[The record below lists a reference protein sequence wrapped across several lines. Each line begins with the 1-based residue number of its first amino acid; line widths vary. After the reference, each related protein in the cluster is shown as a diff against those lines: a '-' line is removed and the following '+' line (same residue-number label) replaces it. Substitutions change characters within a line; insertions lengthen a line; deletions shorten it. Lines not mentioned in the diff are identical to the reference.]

1 VSARNYDPA
10 LGRWMNLDP
19 LAEKMRR
26 HSPYNFAFNNPIY
39 FQDYDGMAPTGCCGG
54 WNPVS
59 GIGDGIARSM
69 TSSMNRITKPITN
82 TINSIG
88 SGVQSFVQDNKNTLL
103 SAAKVI
109 KTTGDIVTN
118 AGLIGA
124 TAGAA
129 ISATGIGVVPGA
141 PTVAGG
147 LAVAGV
153 GAVVSLVGDS
163 IELATNLIS
172 GDLGKS
178 GENVVVI
185 VAGEVAG
192 SVIDKLIPGPN
203 PDLTPVAK
211 ELIQTTTEVVKN
223 TVSNETKKIVK
234 DNLEQD

>member
-1 VSARNYDPA
+1 
-10 LGRWMNLDP
+10 
-19 LAEKMRR
+19 MRR
-26 HSPYNFAFNNPIY
+26 HSPYNFGFDNPIY
-39 FQDYDGMAPTGCCGG
+39 FQDYDGMAPTGCCGNL
-54 WNPVS
+54 NPVA
-59 GIGDGIARSM
+59 GIGEGIARSM
-69 TSSMNRITKPITN
+69 TSTMNNITTSVTN

-103 SAAKVI
+103 DTAKVI
-109 KTTGDIVTN
+109 QTVGDATTN

-129 ISATGIGVVPGA
+129 ISATGIGAVPGA

-153 GAVVSLVGDS
+153 GTVVSLVGDGL
-163 IELATNLIS
+163 ELATNLVS

-178 GENVVVI
+178 GENVAVV

-192 SVIDKLIPGPN
+192 NVIDKIIPGPN

-211 ELIQTTTEVVKN
+211 EIIQTTTEVVKN

-234 DNLEQD
+234 DNLEQE